1 MNLSPGEIARGVV
14 VFVVAFLVCAGMVA
28 LLWRSLRRHA
38 VVWTPMAG
46 AAPAGAEE
54 IAVGVGRRARSVG
67 LCFLLPLVMLGLML
81 GVNLSSGVAWSDVL
95 VPVAAV
101 AGIAAGSLVLA
112 LVMMGVLPPRVGVGV
127 VLADR
132 VRLSV
137 PGMLG
142 TREKIYPWAR
152 AELASLDV
160 VEDLSVVVV
169 RVDGVSSC
177 LVVDRASLEAMRGFK
192 AGAGD
197 ASPALNAVGRGSFE
211 VSVTPAGVKMFK
223 GVDDPRFALCSTR
236 GK

>member
-1 MNLSPGEIARGVV
+1 VGGGPGWQRRADGSGKGGCLNLSTVEIARGVV
-14 VFVVAFLVCAGMVA
+14 VFVVAFLVVAGMVV
-28 LLWRSLRRHA
+28 LLSRSLWRRA
-38 VVWTPMAG
+38 VVWTPVAG
-46 AAPAGAEE
+46 RAGLTPAEE

-67 LCFLLPLVMLGLML
+67 LCFLFPLMMFGLML

-95 VPVAAV
+95 VPVASG
-101 AGIAAGSLVLA
+101 AGMATASLMFA
-112 LVMMGVLPPRVGVGV
+112 LVMMGVLPQRAGV

-169 RVDGVSSC
+169 RADGVSSC
-177 LVVDRASLEAMRGFK
+177 LVVDRVSLEAMRGFK
-192 AGAGD
+192 AGA
-197 ASPALNAVGRGSFE
+197 A
-211 VSVTPAGVKMFK
+211 
-223 GVDDPRFALCSTR
+223 
-236 GK
+236 

>member
-1 MNLSPGEIARGVV
+1 LNLSPGEIARGVV

-46 AAPAGAEE
+46 TAPAGAEE
-54 IAVGVGRRARSVG
+54 IAIGVRARARSAG

-81 GVNLSSGVAWSDVL
+81 VVNLSSGVAWSDVL

-101 AGIAAGSLVLA
+101 AGIAAGSLALA
-112 LVMMGVLPPRVGVGV
+112 LVMMGVLPQRAGV

-137 PGMLG
+137 PGVLG
-142 TREKIYPWAR
+142 TKEKIYPWAR
-152 AELASLDV
+152 AELASIDV

-169 RVDGVSSC
+169 RVDEVSSC
-177 LVVDRASLEAMRGFK
+177 LVVDRVSLEALRGFK
-192 AGAGD
+192 AGAG
-197 ASPALNAVGRGSFE
+197 
-211 VSVTPAGVKMFK
+211 AG
-223 GVDDPRFALCSTR
+223 
-236 GK
+236 